1 MSTVDMTR
9 RPEFSLD
16 EDYHR
21 SREDVATVEPCHG
34 GLLIRRTNS
43 HYPRFEG
50 ITAHGGRVRYHTRTD
65 VVDFLRRANNNR
77 SF

>member
-1 MSTVDMTR
+1 MVEMPR
-9 RPEFSLD
+9 HPEFSLD

-34 GLLIRRTNS
+34 GLLIRRKNTFS
-43 HYPRFEG
+43 PRFEG
-50 ITAHGGRVRYHTRTD
+50 ITAHRGRVRYATRTD
-65 VVDFLRRANNNR
+65 VVDFLRRVNNSR